1 MRESTLHTDSIT
13 ASDATQST
21 VIRSPR
27 RATSRRM
34 TLNMGP
40 QHPST
45 HGVLRIVLELD
56 GETILKAVP
65 DIGFLHTGIEK
76 ECEVKTWQQVV
87 TLTDRVDYLSNL
99 SNNLVY
105 ALAVEKLIGD
115 IEIPPKAQ
123 WMRVMLA
130 EFQRL
135 NSHLV
140 WLGTHALDIGA
151 MTVFFYCFREREDI
165 LRIFEMFSGQRM
177 MTSYIRIGGLA
188 LEPPRGWQQVV
199 GKFINGFPSKV
210 DEYEDLLN
218 SNPIWKRR
226 TQGVGFVPLE
236 DLLDLGVT
244 GPMIRAAGMKWDVR
258 KRRAV
263 FELRSVRFRD
273 PASHTE
279 NDVYARYRVRLE
291 EMRQSARIIKQ
302 ALEGMP
308 EGAWQADAPKIVL
321 PEREK
326 MKTQMEALIY
336 HFKIVTEGF
345 RVPAGEAYQAVE
357 SPRGEIG
364 YYVVS
369 NGTSKPYRVFMRTP
383 SFGNLQ
389 ALPALLEGRLLA
401 DSIAVAR
408 QHGLRFGRRGS
419 LMTFS
424 PELEARFAK
433 LLESYPPGR
442 TRSAVVPMLL
452 YAQDEVGPHFE
463 RADRRS
469 SAALPGDAAAGG
481 RSGGLLFDAPSQA
494 AGQVSR
500 AGLHQYQLP
509 AARRRRTV
517 RARFEDARHRPQGS
531 DAGRAVFAR
540 RSGVHGRVLLGAGHS
555 DQLRLPSSCDAGE
568 ETGSKA

>member
-1 MRESTLHTDSIT
+1 MRESTLHTGTIS
-13 ASDATQST
+13 AEDAEKT
-21 VIRSPR
+21 VGAAPQV
-27 RATSRRM
+27 TSRRM

-56 GETILKAVP
+56 GETILTAVP

-76 ECEVKTWQQVV
+76 ECEVKTWQQTV
-87 TLTDRVDYLSNL
+87 TLTDRVDYLANL

-123 WMRVMLA
+123 WIRVMMTELS
-130 EFQRL
+130 RL

-151 MTVFFYCFREREDI
+151 MSVFFYCFREREDI

-199 GKFINGFPSKV
+199 GKFITAFPSKV
-210 DEYEDLLN
+210 DEYEELLDN
-218 SNPIWKRR
+218 NPIWTRR
-226 TQGVGFVPLE
+226 TKGVGIAPLE
-236 DLLDLGVT
+236 ELLDLGVT
-244 GPMIRAAGMKWDVR
+244 GPMIRAAGVKWDIR
-258 KRRAV
+258 KSEPYSSYDQFD
-263 FELRSVRFRD
+263 FEVPTR
-273 PASHTE
+273 TE

-308 EGAWQADAPKIVL
+308 EGEWQADAPKIVL

-345 RVPAGEAYQAVE
+345 RVPAGEVYQAVE
-357 SPRGEIG
+357 APRGEG
-364 YYVVS
+364 GCYM
-369 NGTSKPYRVFMRTP
+369 GRDATQKAYRVHWRGR

-389 ALPALLEGRLLA
+389 CTSKMIEGTLIA
-401 DSIAVAR
+401 DVIAS
-408 QHGLRFGRRGS
+408 LGS
-419 LMTFS
+419 MDFVLGDT
-424 PELEARFAK
+424 
-433 LLESYPPGR
+433 
-442 TRSAVVPMLL
+442 
-452 YAQDEVGPHFE
+452 
-463 RADRRS
+463 DR
-469 SAALPGDAAAGG
+469 
-481 RSGGLLFDAPSQA
+481 
-494 AGQVSR
+494 
-500 AGLHQYQLP
+500 
-509 AARRRRTV
+509 
-517 RARFEDARHRPQGS
+517 
-531 DAGRAVFAR
+531 
-540 RSGVHGRVLLGAGHS
+540 
-555 DQLRLPSSCDAGE
+555 
-568 ETGSKA
+568 

>member
-1 MRESTLHTDSIT
+1 MRETTLHTDSISAT
-13 ASDATQST
+13 AATNEPLVAST
-21 VIRSPR
+21 PGTTRPMI
-27 RATSRRM
+27 
-34 TLNMGP
+34 LNLGP

-105 ALAVEKLIGD
+105 ALAVEKLIGN

-188 LEPPRGWQQVV
+188 LEPPRGWQQAV
-199 GKFINGFPSKV
+199 GKFINAFPSKV
-210 DEYEDLLN
+210 DEYENLLN
-218 SNPIWKRR
+218 SNPIWKIR

-244 GPMIRAAGMKWDVR
+244 GPMIRAAGLKWDIR
-258 KRRAV
+258 KDEPYSSYDQFD
-263 FELRSVRFRD
+263 FEI
-273 PASHTE
+273 PTYTE
-279 NDVYARYRVRLE
+279 NDVFARYRVRLE

-357 SPRGEIG
+357 SPRGEIA

-369 NGTSKPYRVFMRTP
+369 NGTSRPYRVYMRTP

-401 DSIAVAR
+401 DSIAS
-408 QHGLRFGRRGS
+408 LGS
-419 LMTFS
+419 MDFVL
-424 PELEARFAK
+424 
-433 LLESYPPGR
+433 GD
-442 TRSAVVPMLL
+442 V
-452 YAQDEVGPHFE
+452 
-463 RADRRS
+463 DR
-469 SAALPGDAAAGG
+469 
-481 RSGGLLFDAPSQA
+481 
-494 AGQVSR
+494 
-500 AGLHQYQLP
+500 
-509 AARRRRTV
+509 
-517 RARFEDARHRPQGS
+517 
-531 DAGRAVFAR
+531 
-540 RSGVHGRVLLGAGHS
+540 
-555 DQLRLPSSCDAGE
+555 
-568 ETGSKA
+568 